1 LREQVLEP
9 LLSATQAKQ
18 EPVVTKEPSPL
29 DSLYEQL
36 RGTMQ
41 EVLRHLRFAA

>member
-1 LREQVLEP
+1 MATHLEP

-18 EPVVTKEPSPL
+18 EPVIRKETSLL
-29 DSLYEQL
+29 DSLYQQL